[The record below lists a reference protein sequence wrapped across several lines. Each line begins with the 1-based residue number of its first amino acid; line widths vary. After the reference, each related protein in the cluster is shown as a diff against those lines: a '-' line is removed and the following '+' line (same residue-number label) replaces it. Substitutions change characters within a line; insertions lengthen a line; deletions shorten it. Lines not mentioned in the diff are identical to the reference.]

1 MLTMFLVLFIVL
13 SLVMTGLF
21 VWRMFV
27 YDSKESPRISEV
39 TCLTIRVNLL
49 DSIRS
54 VASKSIFCM
63 CSLKF
68 THVFSFKSNYALILT
83 IKFTLHFAK
92 NKNFK

>member
-49 DSIRS
+49 DSIP
-54 VASKSIFCM
+54 SKSIF
-63 CSLKF
+63 L
-68 THVFSFKSNYALILT
+68 HVFTQIHSCVQF
-83 IKFTLHFAK
+83 
-92 NKNFK
+92 